1 MKPNDELRSILREE
15 DAFKLNAGASQCLN
29 HRGAS
34 FERFQMRRRHQLKG
48 FAEPSTDFLGNASDN
63 LTVVCMKRPPKQ
75 AMSYFRFS
83 LRSLCNLGVSA
94 VNKRFEYIHRRDAEN
109 AEGAQRIS
117 N

>member
-1 MKPNDELRSILREE
+1 
-15 DAFKLNAGASQCLN
+15 
-29 HRGAS
+29 
-34 FERFQMRRRHQLKG
+34 MRRRHQLKG